1 MYFRSRLHFSSP
13 NLNIFERINIRIDY
27 LSIKTF
33 QEVFKM
39 FLFVTAKIVVS
50 KKKYKLTK

>member
-13 NLNIFERINIRIDY
+13 NLDIFERINILINY

>member
-1 MYFRSRLHFSSP
+1 MNNWTTCILEVGC
-13 NLNIFERINIRIDY
+13 NLNIFERINILINY

-50 KKKYKLTK
+50 KKKI

>member
-13 NLNIFERINIRIDY
+13 NLDIFERIDILIDY

-50 KKKYKLTK
+50 KKKI